1 MKNNK
6 REREGG
12 KMRKQKKVIYLYKKR
27 HFSKDIASVRQQK
40 KRQVGR
46 HKKFSFSTITLE
58 SVIE

>member
-1 MKNNK
+1 
-6 REREGG
+6 
-12 KMRKQKKVIYLYKKR
+12 MRKQKKVIYLYKKR